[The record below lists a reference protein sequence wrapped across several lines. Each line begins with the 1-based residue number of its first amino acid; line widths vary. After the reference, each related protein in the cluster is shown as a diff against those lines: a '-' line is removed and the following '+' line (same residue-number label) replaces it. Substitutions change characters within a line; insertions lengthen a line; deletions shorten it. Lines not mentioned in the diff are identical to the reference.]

1 MQTAIS
7 DYNHLTHVRV
17 LRQIQ
22 TFMCY
27 CTVIPQFYFEF
38 EGNFQVQAP
47 EGLYSEG
54 RFNGGIFAL
63 RVQGTSL
70 SFISRQSLLSYS
82 FTTFYTWRGLYIA
95 CEQQTHFRS
104 SSEGEKRR
112 PEMHLLFAGQLTYG
126 GAYFRNFTVFNLCN
140 QLRMSK
146 TFTEKQSE
154 QFVKNK
160 IRLLRGQGT
169 TSISNHRTD
178 KNSKVLSASYYP
190 ASRGQGHPTTI
201 SS

>member
-7 DYNHLTHVRV
+7 DYNHLAHVRV

-22 TFMCY
+22 TFVCQ
-27 CTVIPQFYFEF
+27 CTVIALFYFE
-38 EGNFQVQAP
+38 VQAP
-47 EGLYSEG
+47 RGLYSEG

-63 RVQGTSL
+63 RVQGAY
-70 SFISRQSLLSYS
+70 I
-82 FTTFYTWRGLYIA
+82 WRGL
-95 CEQQTHFRS
+95 F
-104 SSEGEKRR
+104 SE
-112 PEMHLLFAGQLTYG
+112 FYG
-126 GAYFRNFTVFNLCN
+126 IYFVQPVENIKNIYR
-140 QLRMSK
+140 
-146 TFTEKQSE
+146 EGYKQSE

-160 IRLLRGQGT
+160 VRLLRGQGT